1 MMKKNKSKSK
11 KSVNKQ
17 EALCIPHYYRLG
29 HLKSILDGGEYS
41 PYVSPPILESNFIQV
56 NRRGES
62 IYLHNR
68 ANWVTVGICSSNTV
82 FKTPNMML
90 LAHLTPEARKEPEP
104 LFKTLLKS
112 SSSGN
117 LVLTRFIPLQFV
129 TLSVHS
135 AKHMRLK
142 VKLINGRSY
151 YLQLC
156 APVYKQDIIFSQWV
170 DLIPLL
176 NQEKVKTAK
185 VSEVSSLS
193 EITNSTDITG
203 SMDITDITAFTELRA
218 MHPKTQRYPCNI
230 MESTDFSA
238 YTDATDITDVTDVTD
253 VLENEVTDVPDV
265 KIVTEVTEVSEV
277 SEVKMATNISG
288 VRIVFEN
295 DDILKT
301 KQEEKE
307 YILKH
312 RTLRDKKAMNDYRDS
327 PKHVAISNI
336 SLALEDEEC
345 FPTTLTPVKSKE
357 DTYKEI
363 CDETAEEKMFR
374 LQNIHLKASESRST
388 RTDSDTSGLYSFSV
402 FPLISISFPFFT
414 LL

>member
-11 KSVNKQ
+11 KSVTKQ

-29 HLKSILDGGEYS
+29 HLKNILDGGEYA

-68 ANWVTVGICSSNTV
+68 ANWVTVGICSSNPI

-135 AKHMRLK
+135 AKNMRLK

-176 NQEKVKTAK
+176 NQEKVKTTK

-203 SMDITDITAFTELRA
+203 SMDITDITAFTELRT
-218 MHPKTQRYPCNI
+218 MHPKTQRCPYNI
-230 MESTDFSA
+230 MESADFSE
-238 YTDATDITDVTDVTD
+238 YTDVTDITDVTDVTD
-253 VLENEVTDVPDV
+253 TLENGVTDVPDI

-277 SEVKMATNISG
+277 KLATNISG

-312 RTLRDKKAMNDYRDS
+312 RSLRDTKTKNDYRDS

-336 SLALEDEEC
+336 TLTLQDEGC
-345 FPTTLTPVKSKE
+345 FPTTLTPVKSTE
-357 DTYKEI
+357 DIYNEI
-363 CDETAEEKMFR
+363 CDETSEEKMFD
-374 LQNIHLKASESRST
+374 LQNIHLKATESRW
-388 RTDSDTSGLYSFSV
+388 
-402 FPLISISFPFFT
+402 
-414 LL
+414 

>member
-1 MMKKNKSKSK
+1 MEENMPLMYLLPYWR
-11 KSVNKQ
+11 
-17 EALCIPHYYRLG
+17 A
-29 HLKSILDGGEYS
+29 IL
-41 PYVSPPILESNFIQV
+41 F
-56 NRRGES
+56 
-62 IYLHNR
+62 
-68 ANWVTVGICSSNTV
+68 
-82 FKTPNMML
+82 
-90 LAHLTPEARKEPEP
+90 
-104 LFKTLLKS
+104 
-112 SSSGN
+112 
-117 LVLTRFIPLQFV
+117 RFIPLQFV

-176 NQEKVKTAK
+176 NQEKVKTTK

-203 SMDITDITAFTELRA
+203 SMDITDITAFTELRT
-218 MHPKTQRYPCNI
+218 MHPKTHRYPCNI
-230 MESTDFSA
+230 MESADFSE
-238 YTDATDITDVTDVTD
+238 YTDVTDITDVTDVTD
-253 VLENEVTDVPDV
+253 ILENRVTDVQDI
-265 KIVTEVTEVSEV
+265 KIVTEVTEV

-288 VRIVFEN
+288 VKIVFEN
-295 DDILKT
+295 DDIIKN

-312 RTLRDKKAMNDYRDS
+312 MSLRDTKPKNDYRDS

-336 SLALEDEEC
+336 SLTLQDEEC
-345 FPTTLTPVKSKE
+345 FPTTLTPGKRKE
-357 DTYKEI
+357 DICKEM
-363 CDETAEEKMFR
+363 CDETAEEEMIGF
-374 LQNIHLKASESRST
+374 QNIHLKTTESRST

>member
-11 KSVNKQ
+11 KLVNKQ
-17 EALCIPHYYRLG
+17 DALCIPHYYRLG
-29 HLKSILDGGEYS
+29 HLKNILDGGEYA

-68 ANWVTVGICSSNTV
+68 ANWVTVGICSSNHV

-90 LAHLTPEARKEPEP
+90 LAHLTTEARKEQEP
-104 LFKTLLKS
+104 LFKTILKS
-112 SSSGN
+112 SSPGN

-129 TLSVHS
+129 TISVHS
-135 AKHMRLK
+135 AKNMRLK

-156 APVYKQDIIFSQWV
+156 APMYKQDIIFSQWV

-176 NQEKVKTAK
+176 NQEKAKTTQ
-185 VSEVSSLS
+185 VSEISSLS

-203 SMDITDITAFTELRA
+203 SLDITDITALPELQT
-218 MHPKTQRYPCNI
+218 MCSKTQRCPCNI
-230 MESTDFSA
+230 MESEDFSE
-238 YTDATDITDVTDVTD
+238 YTDATDVTDVTD
-253 VLENEVTDVPDV
+253 VLENEVTDVQDI

-277 SEVKMATNISG
+277 QISTNVSG
-288 VRIVFEN
+288 VKIVFEN
-295 DDILKT
+295 DDIIKN
-301 KQEEKE
+301 KQEEKDNN
-307 YILKH
+307 LKH
-312 RTLRDKKAMNDYRDS
+312 RSLRDTKTKNDYRDS
-327 PKHVAISNI
+327 PKHVSISNRT
-336 SLALEDEEC
+336 LALEDEET
-345 FPTTLTPVKSKE
+345 FQTTLTPVKSKE
-357 DTYKEI
+357 DICKEI
-363 CDETAEEKMFR
+363 YDETSEEKMIS
-374 LQNIHLKASESRST
+374 LQNTHLKATESRST
-388 RTDSDTSGLYSFSV
+388 RTDSDTSGLYSFAV

>member
-1 MMKKNKSKSK
+1 MMKKNRNK
-11 KSVNKQ
+11 KAMNKQ
-17 EALCIPHYYRLG
+17 EALFIPHYYRLG
-29 HLKSILDGGEYS
+29 HLKNILDGGEYA

-68 ANWVTVGICSSNTV
+68 ANWVTVGICSSNPI

-112 SSSGN
+112 SSSGT

-135 AKHMRLK
+135 AKNMRLK

-176 NQEKVKTAK
+176 NQEKIKNTK

-193 EITNSTDITG
+193 ELTNSTDITG
-203 SMDITDITAFTELRA
+203 SMDITDITAFRELRPRR
-218 MHPKTQRYPCNI
+218 PKTHRYPCNI
-230 MESTDFSA
+230 MESADFSE
-238 YTDATDITDVTDVTD
+238 YTDVTDITDVTDVTD
-253 VLENEVTDVPDV
+253 MLDNGITDVQDI

-277 SEVKMATNISG
+277 SDVKMATNISG
-288 VRIVFEN
+288 VKIVFEN
-295 DDILKT
+295 DDIIKT

-307 YILKH
+307 YTLKH
-312 RTLRDKKAMNDYRDS
+312 RSLRDTKTKSDYRDS
-327 PKHVAISNI
+327 PNPVTMSNI
-336 SLALEDEEC
+336 ALALQDEGC
-345 FPTTLTPVKSKE
+345 FQTTQTPVKSKE
-357 DTYKEI
+357 DIYKEI
-363 CDETAEEKMFR
+363 CDETSEENMIR
-374 LQNIHLKASESRST
+374 LQNIHLKATESRST
-388 RTDSDTSGLYSFSV
+388 RTDSDISGLYSFSV
-402 FPLISISFPFFT
+402 FPLISISFPIFT